1 MNNHTTYSTLHA
13 GDINSTI
20 NSPIHV
26 PISVPVQ
33 MFDSLNLVMLLSM
46 EHRGGRIVRRCR
58 LLYDVYLDEGDRIM
72 YNPFSRGTGRGTASI
87 GGRSL
92 WRI

>member
-1 MNNHTTYSTLHA
+1 
-13 GDINSTI
+13 
-20 NSPIHV
+20 
-26 PISVPVQ
+26 

-92 WRI
+92 WRYNKNNLTLLKCKVSEFPKVSMKLSEFKLR